1 MNIITLDT
9 GTTNT
14 RITVWENATPVY
26 QASQAVGVRNTAISG
41 NKSALENSVKNT
53 IAEAL
58 QQAGLYLAQID
69 LIVASGMIT
78 SNVGLIELGHL
89 MAPAGLPELAK
100 GMVEVTLP
108 NVCAK
113 PIWFIPGIRNQIA
126 NIGLH
131 NIEAMDMMRG
141 EEVEVMGLLKR
152 LVLNTA
158 AVIALPGSH
167 SKFVHLDA
175 QQRITGC
182 VTTLAGELLQVV
194 TQHTILAEALDAD
207 FADELDIEMLLAGA
221 ASAKNLGLGRAC
233 FMVRTLSQFTVYQ
246 RNARANFLLGAI
258 LGADLL
264 TLRNSTAMRMNPST
278 QFVITG
284 KPMLREALAA
294 LVSNDDF
301 FSGKVSI
308 VNQMQQ
314 ENLAGYGAMAIAHA
328 RGLLNK
334 Q

>member
-1 MNIITLDT
+1 MNIITIDT

-14 RITVWENATPVY
+14 RITIWNNTTPVY
-26 QASQAVGVRNTAISG
+26 QACQAIGVRNTAISG
-41 NKSALENSVKNT
+41 NQSALENSIKNI

-58 QQAGLYLAQID
+58 QKAGIHLSQID
-69 LIVASGMIT
+69 LILASGMIT
-78 SNVGLIELGHL
+78 SNIGLFELAHL
-89 MAPAGLPELAK
+89 IVPAGMAELAN
-100 GMVEVTLP
+100 GMVEAMLP

-113 PIWFIPGIRNQIA
+113 PIWFIPGIRNQVE
-126 NIGLH
+126 NLGLH

-141 EEVEVMGLLKR
+141 EEVEVMGLLQR
-152 LVLNTA
+152 LVLDTT

-175 QQRITGC
+175 LQRITGC
-182 VTTLAGELLQVV
+182 VTTLAGELLQVI

-207 FADELDIEMLLAGA
+207 FAQEIDLEMLLAGA

-258 LGADLL
+258 LGDDLL
-264 TLRNSTAMRMNPST
+264 TLRNSSAMRMNPST

-308 VNQMQQ
+308 VNQGQQ
-314 ENLAGYGAMAIAHA
+314 ENMAGYGAIAIANA
-328 RGLLNK
+328 RGLLIK